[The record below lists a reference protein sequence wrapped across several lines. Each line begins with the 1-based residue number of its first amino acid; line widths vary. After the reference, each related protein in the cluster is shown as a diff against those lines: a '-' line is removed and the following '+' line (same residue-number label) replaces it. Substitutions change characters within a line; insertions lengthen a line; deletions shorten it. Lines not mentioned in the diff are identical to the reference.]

1 MQEYINE
8 ITNNSSPRK
17 SNCLISENYFSNI
30 HFYININ
37 ISMSLQ
43 WRHNGCDSVSNH
55 QPHDCFS
62 TIYSD
67 TDQWKHQSSALLALC
82 AGNSPEAGEFPAQM
96 DSNAENV
103 SIWWRHHV
111 KLKFCVYIIRWLQ
124 NNIGSF
130 NGFLSSSKKWLPEPM
145 LIKTHEG
152 MITYSRTSCFQVYEI
167 WIKVGWQAK
176 ISSVRTPNYSANE
189 RLPCRLNPL
198 HRWAIIHKP
207 PARTT

>member
-1 MQEYINE
+1 MVSIIQEAFSNASIFLNENYYILVYISLKFVPHGFIENKLPLCRIIAWCWIDDKHLSPSGWHISVTHIYVTTAQNPLSPLMQEYINE
-8 ITNNSSPRK
+8 ITINSSPRK

-43 WRHNGCDSVSNH
+43 WRHNGCDCVSNH

-96 DSNAENV
+96 AGKAENAC
-103 SIWWRHHV
+103 IWWRHHG
-111 KLKFCVYIIRWLQ
+111 W
-124 NNIGSF
+124 
-130 NGFLSSSKKWLPEPM
+130 
-145 LIKTHEG
+145 
-152 MITYSRTSCFQVYEI
+152 SRPTKE
-167 WIKVGWQAK
+167 
-176 ISSVRTPNYSANE
+176 
-189 RLPCRLNPL
+189 
-198 HRWAIIHKP
+198 
-207 PARTT
+207 